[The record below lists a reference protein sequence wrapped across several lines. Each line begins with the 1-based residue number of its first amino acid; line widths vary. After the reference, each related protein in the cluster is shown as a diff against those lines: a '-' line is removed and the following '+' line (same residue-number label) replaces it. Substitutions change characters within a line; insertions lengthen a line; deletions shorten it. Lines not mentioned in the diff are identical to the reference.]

1 MFRNAEIFN
10 QYLSDWGN
18 LVFKILKHLK
28 NNLIFKNSF
37 RLEETAQT
45 RESRGAQARRPA
57 PACYVGVAIRHGWWT
72 RRCRRVSATW
82 RAAPRALPR
91 PFPVPA
97 PGAGRSPGP
106 ASLGLARLHRPR
118 PPSRAWGSASLLL
131 SNRDDFSPFGEL
143 RVDSRAAGGSVSTSP
158 AGSSRGVRVGGTGRG
173 RGALT
178 AGRLDVPRAQRARP
192 APLSRPPGWSAARAP
207 RAVRG
212 RFEAFL
218 WMEAIAQSGVRAF
231 CGLVSWTT
239 GQWLP
244 VAAALEVSHLLG
256 SFSFSREPFPAVKT
270 CASARP
276 RRQHEACRSPGRGGA
291 GWKTAAVLSRPDGAR
306 DGRTHRGRTAADPH
320 TPLTANCPGET
331 SGQRGRGRSECCG
344 AQARG
349 RQRRAA
355 LLPGPGPGPASG
367 RTGPSRTQVSVTS
380 PGLEAEQ
387 DPDPVGLSRKSMKR
401 ELERSPLLFNY
412 LE

>member
-1 MFRNAEIFN
+1 MLA
-10 QYLSDWGN
+10 LPGG
-18 LVFKILKHLK
+18 LH
-28 NNLIFKNSF
+28 
-37 RLEETAQT
+37 
-45 RESRGAQARRPA
+45 PA
-57 PACYVGVAIRHGWWT
+57 PSLGPSPC
-72 RRCRRVSATW
+72 
-82 RAAPRALPR
+82 PRLAQDALP
-91 PFPVPA
+91 
-97 PGAGRSPGP
+97 GP
-106 ASLGLARLHRPR
+106 
-118 PPSRAWGSASLLL
+118 RAWGCRVSIAPGRPRVGGGRLHCSAATVMISLH
-131 SNRDDFSPFGEL
+131 SANCVWTAEP
-143 RVDSRAAGGSVSTSP
+143 RA
-158 AGSSRGVRVGGTGRG
+158 GGTGRG
-173 RGALT
+173 WGALT

-218 WMEAIAQSGVRAF
+218 WREAIAQSGARAF

-306 DGRTHRGRTAADPH
+306 DGRTHGGRTAADPH
-320 TPLTANCPGET
+320 MPLTANCPGET

-355 LLPGPGPGPASG
+355 LLPGPGPGPGPASG

-387 DPDPVGLSRKSMKR
+387 DPDQVGLSRKSMKR
-401 ELERSPLLFNY
+401 
-412 LE
+412 